1 MVRLK
6 VEPNMDFFENYLGSS
21 KSSVPEYQKFYAHV
35 LEFLATNIEPNVYTS
50 ITDLEDDLGKFKSF
64 VLDKTIVAGEN
75 VTIPEKCMEKLVIEG
90 DKIGFS
96 PMRTDSGYEYR
107 SGKLIELAY
116 IKVLE

>member
-21 KSSVPEYQKFYAHV
+21 KSSVPEYQKFYARV
-35 LEFLATNIEPNVYTS
+35 LGFLRTNIEPNVYTS
-50 ITDLEDDLGKFKSF
+50 ITDLKGDLGKFKSF
-64 VLDKTIVAGEN
+64 VLDKTIAGEN

-107 SGKLIELAY
+107 PGKLIELAY